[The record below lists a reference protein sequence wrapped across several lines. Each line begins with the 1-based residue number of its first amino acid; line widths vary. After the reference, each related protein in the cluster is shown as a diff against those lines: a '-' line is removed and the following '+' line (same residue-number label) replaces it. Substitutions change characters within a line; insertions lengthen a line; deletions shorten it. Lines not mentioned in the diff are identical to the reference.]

1 MSGVKGQ
8 TLWEGR
14 MEHLEE
20 KIAHL
25 TRQVDD
31 LSEVVAQQQDQLD
44 RLALFMDRLL
54 DRERGRD
61 AEGSGGIVL
70 GDERPP
76 PHY

>member
-1 MSGVKGQ
+1 
-8 TLWEGR
+8 

-31 LSEVVAQQQDQLD
+31 LSEVVARQQDQLD
-44 RLALFMDRLL
+44 RLALFVDRLL
-54 DRERGRD
+54 DRERGRE

>member
-1 MSGVKGQ
+1 
-8 TLWEGR
+8 

-25 TRQVDD
+25 MRANDD
-31 LSEVVAQQQDQLD
+31 LSEIVARQQDQID
-44 RLALFMDRLL
+44 RLTLFVDRLME
-54 DRERGRD
+54 RERARE

-76 PHY
+76 HY